1 MQYQIDAFKMK
12 VNEKKTLKEAVCLK
26 YHLRSC
32 DVTVLSRSIDAR
44 DKTDIQYVYR
54 LLVQT
59 DEKLSGKQVRRY
71 IEQSVFLKYPS
82 WSCSKPPVVVGFGP
96 SGMLAALYLA
106 RCHAKPII
114 IERGKK
120 ASERQNDIE
129 RFFKD
134 KILDENSN
142 IQFGEGGAGTFSD
155 GKLTTNRKDPL
166 NRFLLEEMVKHGAPD
181 DILWDAMPHIGT
193 DYLIKMVQQ
202 IRQEIIALGGTFYF
216 ETCFCDAF
224 FNEDS
229 WTVCCRSNEKEYT
242 FSTEHLLLGIGHSA
256 KDTLRYLYRKMQLH
270 MEPKSFSMGVRIEH
284 PRQWIDTIQYGAFR
298 ESLPAAYYK
307 LAHHSKDRGIY
318 TFCMCPGGVVVA
330 SASEPKT
337 IVTNGM
343 SDHNRSGRNSN
354 SALLVEVR
362 PSDYVQKSVLDGLD
376 FQEKYERLAFQV
388 SGDYRAP
395 ANLVREF
402 LNDEVAH
409 SLRSVFPSYPHG
421 IVLTDLRTCLPDF
434 VIAGLKEGLIA
445 LDRKMNGFAHPDAVL
460 TGIESR
466 SSCPVRIVRDET
478 HQASRK
484 GIYPIGE
491 GAGYAG
497 GIMSAAL
504 DGLKTAIQ
512 IANKNKEEKT
522 LDHAV

>member
-1 MQYQIDAFKMK
+1 M
-12 VNEKKTLKEAVCLK
+12 
-26 YHLRSC
+26 
-32 DVTVLSRSIDAR
+32 
-44 DKTDIQYVYR
+44 
-54 LLVQT
+54 
-59 DEKLSGKQVRRY
+59 
-71 IEQSVFLKYPS
+71 
-82 WSCSKPPVVVGFGP
+82 
-96 SGMLAALYLA
+96 
-106 RCHAKPII
+106 
-114 IERGKK
+114 
-120 ASERQNDIE
+120 
-129 RFFKD
+129 
-134 KILDENSN
+134 
-142 IQFGEGGAGTFSD
+142 GG
-155 GKLTTNRKDPL
+155 
-166 NRFLLEEMVKHGAPD
+166 
-181 DILWDAMPHIGT
+181 
-193 DYLIKMVQQ
+193 
-202 IRQEIIALGGTFYF
+202 
-216 ETCFCDAF
+216 
-224 FNEDS
+224 
-229 WTVCCRSNEKEYT
+229 
-242 FSTEHLLLGIGHSA
+242 
-256 KDTLRYLYRKMQLH
+256 
-270 MEPKSFSMGVRIEH
+270 RIEH

-343 SDHNRSGRNSN
+343 SDHNRGGRNSN

-409 SLRSVFPSYPHG
+409 SLRSVLPSYPHG
-421 IVLTDLRTCLPDF
+421 IVLADLRTCLPDF